1 MKNKSILLLDG
12 HTVQSISVARS
23 LREVGYNVNAF
34 INSKISA
41 GYASRYINKKVVIN
55 KKISSDEK
63 AYLDFLIKFL
73 IKNEHC
79 VIIPMY
85 NDSAEFLSKYKLE
98 IEEKINIKC
107 AIPEYDK
114 FIIAHDKEKLMTI
127 CRLNSFPHPKTMS
140 LSDGNIEECSACVG
154 FPALI
159 KPNISSG
166 ARGIT
171 IVKSVKELIDIYPKV
186 QEVYGPLTLQEYI
199 DHTGVYYNVMLYRDK
214 NRHVNESV
222 IIKIMRYF
230 PLKGGTSS
238 YCETIENKELFTIC
252 KKVLEAL
259 EWEGFADFDVM
270 EDKSG
275 NLKIIEINPRIPA
288 SIHAAY
294 VSGINFPE
302 IIVNDLLGNER
313 LNYFYYTNKKI
324 RFFGLDVLWFVFSKE
339 RFSFRPSWFNFFG
352 KDISY
357 QDGSFKDPLPMIM
370 GFISGILKYL
380 NPQFR
385 KSKLE

>member
-23 LREVGYNVNAF
+23 LREVGYNVTAF

-140 LSDGNIEECSACVG
+140 LSDGNIEDCFTYVG

-171 IVKSVKELIDIYPKV
+171 IVKSVKELMDVYPKV
-186 QEVYGPLTLQEYI
+186 QEVYGPSTLQEYI

-214 NRHVNESV
+214 NGHVNEYV

-294 VSGINFPE
+294 ASGVNFPE

-339 RFSFRPSWFNFFG
+339 RFSFRPSWFKFFG

-385 KSKLE
+385 NSKLE